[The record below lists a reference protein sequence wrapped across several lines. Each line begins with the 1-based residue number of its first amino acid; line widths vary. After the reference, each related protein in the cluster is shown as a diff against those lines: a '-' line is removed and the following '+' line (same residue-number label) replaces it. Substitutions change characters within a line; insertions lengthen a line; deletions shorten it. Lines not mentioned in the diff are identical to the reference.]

1 MKNNTYQKLWI
12 AGLIAGIIYIPA
24 FIWMWGRW
32 FAEESYYSHGILMP
46 IVTIFLIMFKKDELK
61 LVKPKPNKWG
71 LALIV
76 LSIAIHLIS
85 AWIKVYFTSGFS
97 MILLI
102 LGLVLYF
109 LGNAYFGKLVYPILF
124 LVFMIPMPMVVV
136 ANLSVKLKLFAAQL
150 ATLLLNR
157 IGISAI
163 RDGST
168 IKTLHSYMMVEG
180 PCSGIRSMISLLALG
195 ALVAY
200 FMNANMIKKWAL
212 LALTI
217 PIAICANVLRITLLT
232 SVSEI
237 YGEKFAMGWFHDF
250 SGFLLFFVALVGLMT
265 AKKVLG

>member
-1 MKNNTYQKLWI
+1 MNKNYLKI
-12 AGLIAGIIYIPA
+12 GLVALLAGIIYIPT

-61 LVKPKPNKWG
+61 LMKPKPNKWG
-71 LALIV
+71 LALIT
-76 LSIAIHLIS
+76 LSLAIHLIS
-85 AWIKVYFTSGFS
+85 AWMKVYFTSGFS
-97 MILLI
+97 LILLI

-124 LVFMIPMPMVVV
+124 LVFMVPMPMVFI
-136 ANLSVKLKLFAAQL
+136 ANLSVKLKLFAAQA
-150 ATLLLNR
+150 ATLLVNK
-157 IGISAI
+157 IGMPAM

-168 IKTLHSYMMVEG
+168 IRTAHSYMMVEG

-195 ALVAY
+195 GLVAY
-200 FMNANMIKKWAL
+200 FMKANTIKKWAL
-212 LALTI
+212 LCLAI
-217 PIAICANVLRITLLT
+217 PISVCANIFRITLLT

-250 SGFLLFFVALVGLMT
+250 SGFLLFFVALIGLMA
-265 AKKVLG
+265 AKKVLE

>member
-109 LGNAYFGKLVYPILF
+109 LGNAYFGKLYWEENMLINIMSF
-124 LVFMIPMPMVVV
+124 
-136 ANLSVKLKLFAAQL
+136 
-150 ATLLLNR
+150 
-157 IGISAI
+157 I
-163 RDGST
+163 R
-168 IKTLHSYMMVEG
+168 
-180 PCSGIRSMISLLALG
+180 
-195 ALVAY
+195 
-200 FMNANMIKKWAL
+200 
-212 LALTI
+212 
-217 PIAICANVLRITLLT
+217 
-232 SVSEI
+232 
-237 YGEKFAMGWFHDF
+237 
-250 SGFLLFFVALVGLMT
+250 
-265 AKKVLG
+265 